1 MPESLNIK
9 SYPLSDHFDWFMD
22 KNFQL
27 ETRIRA
33 IENEVIQPSLKNSQL
48 KGPGLKHWVLFLVLF
63 GLTLFT
69 TYLAGG
75 KLYALSLFLILGAHE
90 FGHYFAGVKNG
101 VRTTLPL
108 FIPAPP
114 GLFLLGTF
122 GAMIVIKDPIPNRRV
137 LMEIG
142 AAGPIAGFIVAVPTL
157 IIGLFLSETVAP
169 TGQSGFSFGSSIIM
183 IMLSKAILGVTPL
196 SVDFNIQLHPVA
208 LAGWVGLFVTAI
220 NLFPIGQLDGG
231 HILYALI
238 GEKSKIWAKC
248 FFAFLLFLVYFW
260 PNWGVWAILLLVIT
274 RFKSAP
280 LEDEEVLLQKNHKI
294 AGYAAIAILF
304 LTFVPVPIEFI
315 Q

>member
-1 MPESLNIK
+1 
-9 SYPLSDHFDWFMD
+9 MD
-22 KNFQL
+22 KNIPQGYYFNK
-27 ETRIRA
+27 TTGTGG
-33 IENEVIQPSLKNSQL
+33 EVKHSSLQFSDRKIPTLRS
-48 KGPGLKHWVLFLVLF
+48 WVLFFVLL
-63 GLTLFT
+63 GSTLYT

-90 FGHYFAGVKNG
+90 FGHDFAGVKNG

>member
-1 MPESLNIK
+1 MNENIQK
-9 SYPLSDHFDWFMD
+9 S
-22 KNFQL
+22 KNITKNTGGEAVYLDQQFNDRKGP
-27 ETRIRA
+27 T
-33 IENEVIQPSLKNSQL
+33 LKN
-48 KGPGLKHWVLFLVLF
+48 WVLFFVLL
-63 GLTLFT
+63 GSTLFT

-90 FGHYFAGVKNG
+90 FGHYFAGVRNG

-122 GAMIVIKDPIPNRRV
+122 GAMIAIKDPIPNRRV

-142 AAGPIAGFIVAVPTL
+142 AAGPIAGFIVAVPIL
-157 IIGLFLSETVAP
+157 IIGLFLSEIVVP

-183 IMLSKAILGVTPL
+183 LVLSKAILGVTPL
-196 SVDFNIQLHPVA
+196 SVDFNIQLHPIA

-238 GEKSKIWAKC
+238 GKKSQIWAKL
-248 FFAFLLFLVYFW
+248 FFVFLLSLVYFW
-260 PNWGVWAILLLVIT
+260 PNWGVWAILLLVLT

-280 LEDEEVLLQKNHKI
+280 LDDDEVLLKRIHKR
-294 AGYAAIAILF
+294 AGYAAIIIFF
-304 LTFVPVPIEFI
+304 LTFIPIPIELI

>member
-1 MPESLNIK
+1 MDDNIPQDNYFNKTTDTGGEVNQTSLQFNERKMPTLRS
-9 SYPLSDHFDWFMD
+9 
-22 KNFQL
+22 
-27 ETRIRA
+27 
-33 IENEVIQPSLKNSQL
+33 
-48 KGPGLKHWVLFLVLF
+48 WVLFFVLL
-63 GLTLFT
+63 GSTLYT

-183 IMLSKAILGVTPL
+183 IILSKTILGVTPL

-294 AGYAAIAILF
+294 AGYAAIVILL

>member
-1 MPESLNIK
+1 MDDNIPQDNYFNKTTDTGGEVNQTSLQFNERKMPTLRS
-9 SYPLSDHFDWFMD
+9 
-22 KNFQL
+22 
-27 ETRIRA
+27 
-33 IENEVIQPSLKNSQL
+33 
-48 KGPGLKHWVLFLVLF
+48 WVLFFVLL
-63 GLTLFT
+63 GSTLYT

-183 IMLSKAILGVTPL
+183 IILSKTILGVTPL
-196 SVDFNIQLHPVA
+196 SVDFNIQLHPLA

-280 LEDEEVLLQKNHKI
+280 LEDEDVLLQKNHKI
-294 AGYAAIAILF
+294 AGYAAIVILL

>member
-1 MPESLNIK
+1 MDEDIQQGNYDRKIIEDEFSKAGLQIK
-9 SYPLSDHFDWFMD
+9 D
-22 KNFQL
+22 
-27 ETRIRA
+27 R
-33 IENEVIQPSLKNSQL
+33 
-48 KGPGLKHWVLFLVLF
+48 KGPGLGSWALFFVLL
-63 GLTLFT
+63 GSTLFT

-75 KLYALSLFLILGAHE
+75 KLYALCLFLILGAHE

-142 AAGPIAGFIVAVPTL
+142 VAGPIAGFIVAVPTL
-157 IIGLFLSETVAP
+157 IIGLFLSEIVPP
-169 TGQSGFSFGSSIIM
+169 TGQGGFSFGSSIIM
-183 IMLSKAILGVTPL
+183 IVLSKAILGVTPL
-196 SVDFNIQLHPVA
+196 SIDFNIQLHPIA

-231 HILYALI
+231 HILYALL
-238 GEKSKIWAKC
+238 GKKSQIWAKV
-248 FFAFLLFLVYFW
+248 FFLFLLFLMYFW
-260 PNWGVWAILLLVIT
+260 PNWGIWAILLLVFT

-280 LEDEEVLLQKNHKI
+280 LDDEDASPQSIHKR
-294 AGYAAIAILF
+294 AGYTAIAIFF
-304 LTFVPVPIEFI
+304 LTFVPVPIELI
-315 Q
+315 N

>member
-1 MPESLNIK
+1 MDDNIPQDNYFNKTTDTDGEVNQTSLQFNERKMPTLRS
-9 SYPLSDHFDWFMD
+9 
-22 KNFQL
+22 
-27 ETRIRA
+27 
-33 IENEVIQPSLKNSQL
+33 
-48 KGPGLKHWVLFLVLF
+48 WVLFFVLL
-63 GLTLFT
+63 GSTLYT

-183 IMLSKAILGVTPL
+183 IILSKTILGVTPL
-196 SVDFNIQLHPVA
+196 SVDFNIQLHPLA

-294 AGYAAIAILF
+294 AGYAAIVILF

>member
-1 MPESLNIK
+1 MDDNIPQDNYFNKTTDTGGEVNQTSLQFNERKMPTLRS
-9 SYPLSDHFDWFMD
+9 
-22 KNFQL
+22 
-27 ETRIRA
+27 
-33 IENEVIQPSLKNSQL
+33 
-48 KGPGLKHWVLFLVLF
+48 WVLFFVLL
-63 GLTLFT
+63 GSTLYT

-137 LMEIG
+137 LMEVG

-183 IMLSKAILGVTPL
+183 IILSKTILGVTPL

-248 FFAFLLFLVYFW
+248 FFSFLLFLVYFW

-294 AGYAAIAILF
+294 AGYAAIVILL

>member
-1 MPESLNIK
+1 MDDNIPQDNYFNKTTDTGGEVNQTSLQFNERKMPTLRS
-9 SYPLSDHFDWFMD
+9 
-22 KNFQL
+22 
-27 ETRIRA
+27 
-33 IENEVIQPSLKNSQL
+33 
-48 KGPGLKHWVLFLVLF
+48 WVLFFALL
-63 GLTLFT
+63 GSTLYT

-183 IMLSKAILGVTPL
+183 IILSKTILGVTPL
-196 SVDFNIQLHPVA
+196 SVDFNIQLHPLA

-294 AGYAAIAILF
+294 AGYAAIVILL

>member
-1 MPESLNIK
+1 
-9 SYPLSDHFDWFMD
+9 MD
-22 KNFQL
+22 KNIPQDDYFNK
-27 ETRIRA
+27 TTDA
-33 IENEVIQPSLKNSQL
+33 GGEVNQPSLQFHERKMPTLRS
-48 KGPGLKHWVLFLVLF
+48 WVLFFVLL
-63 GLTLFT
+63 GSTLYT

>member
-1 MPESLNIK
+1 MDDNIPQDNYFNKTTDTGGEVNQTSLQFNERKMPTLRS
-9 SYPLSDHFDWFMD
+9 
-22 KNFQL
+22 
-27 ETRIRA
+27 
-33 IENEVIQPSLKNSQL
+33 
-48 KGPGLKHWVLFLVLF
+48 WVLFFVLL
-63 GLTLFT
+63 GSTLYT

-183 IMLSKAILGVTPL
+183 IILSKTILGVTPL
-196 SVDFNIQLHPVA
+196 SVDFNIQLHPLA

-294 AGYAAIAILF
+294 AGYAAIVILL

>member
-1 MPESLNIK
+1 MDENI
-9 SYPLSDHFDWFMD
+9 
-22 KNFQL
+22 QQ
-27 ETRIRA
+27 
-33 IENEVIQPSLKNSQL
+33 ENYDRKITGDDFSKAGLQVNARR
-48 KGPGLKHWVLFLVLF
+48 GPGLGSWVLFFVLL
-63 GLTLFT
+63 GSTLFT

-142 AAGPIAGFIVAVPTL
+142 VAGPIAGFIVAVPTL
-157 IIGLFLSETVAP
+157 IIGLLFSEIVPP
-169 TGQSGFSFGSSIIM
+169 TGQGGFSFGSSIIM
-183 IMLSKAILGVTPL
+183 IVLSKAILGVTPL
-196 SVDFNIQLHPVA
+196 SIDFNIQLHPIA

-231 HILYALI
+231 HILYALL
-238 GEKSKIWAKC
+238 GKKSQIWAK
-248 FFAFLLFLVYFW
+248 FFLVFLLFLMYFW
-260 PNWGVWAILLLVIT
+260 PNWGIWAILLLVFT

-280 LEDEEVLLQKNHKI
+280 LDNEDALLQSIHI
-294 AGYAAIAILF
+294 RAGYIAIAIFF
-304 LTFVPVPIEFI
+304 LTFIPVPIELI
-315 Q
+315 N

>member
-1 MPESLNIK
+1 MDENIQQEN
-9 SYPLSDHFDWFMD
+9 HD
-22 KNFQL
+22 KKITGGGFNKAGLQVNY
-27 ETRIRA
+27 RRG
-33 IENEVIQPSLKNSQL
+33 PSLGSWAL
-48 KGPGLKHWVLFLVLF
+48 FFVLL
-63 GLTLFT
+63 GSTLFT

-122 GAMIVIKDPIPNRRV
+122 GAMIAIKDPIPNRRA

-142 AAGPIAGFIVAVPTL
+142 VAGPIAGFIVAVPTL
-157 IIGLFLSETVAP
+157 IIGLFFSEIVAA
-169 TGQSGFSFGSSIIM
+169 TGERGFSFGSSVIM
-183 IMLSKAILGVTPL
+183 IVLSKAILGVTPL
-196 SVDFNIQLHPVA
+196 SADFDIQLHPIA

-231 HILYALI
+231 HILYALL
-238 GEKSKIWAKC
+238 GKKFQIWAKY
-248 FFAFLLFLVYFW
+248 FFVFLLFLMYLW
-260 PNWGVWAILLLVIT
+260 PNWGVWAILLLVFT

-280 LEDEEVLLQKNHKI
+280 LVDEDALLQSIHKR
-294 AGYAAIAILF
+294 AGYTAIVIFF
-304 LTFVPVPIEFI
+304 LTFVPVPIELI
-315 Q
+315 N

>member
-1 MPESLNIK
+1 MDDNIPQDNYFNKTTDTGGEVNQTSLQFNERKMPTLRS
-9 SYPLSDHFDWFMD
+9 
-22 KNFQL
+22 
-27 ETRIRA
+27 
-33 IENEVIQPSLKNSQL
+33 
-48 KGPGLKHWVLFLVLF
+48 WVLFFVLL
-63 GLTLFT
+63 GSTLYT

-137 LMEIG
+137 LMEVG

-183 IMLSKAILGVTPL
+183 IILSKTILGVTPL
-196 SVDFNIQLHPVA
+196 SVDFNIQLHPLA

-294 AGYAAIAILF
+294 AGYAAIVILL

>member
-1 MPESLNIK
+1 MDENIQQSNNITKNTDSEVDHLDQQFNGQRGPTVK
-9 SYPLSDHFDWFMD
+9 S
-22 KNFQL
+22 
-27 ETRIRA
+27 
-33 IENEVIQPSLKNSQL
+33 
-48 KGPGLKHWVLFLVLF
+48 WVLFFILLGV
-63 GLTLFT
+63 TLFT

-75 KLYALSLFLILGAHE
+75 KLYALGLFFILGAHE

-114 GLFLLGTF
+114 SLFLLGTF
-122 GAMIVIKDPIPNRRV
+122 GAMIAIKDPIPNRRV

-142 AAGPIAGFIVAVPTL
+142 VAGPIAGFIVAVPTL
-157 IIGLFLSETVAP
+157 IIGLFLSEVVVP

-183 IMLSKAILGVTPL
+183 IVLSKAILGVTPL
-196 SVDFNIQLHPVA
+196 SVDFNIQLHPIA

-238 GEKSKIWAKC
+238 GKKSQIWAKC
-248 FFAFLLFLVYFW
+248 FFVFLLSLVYFW
-260 PNWGVWAILLLVIT
+260 PNWGVWAILLLILT
-274 RFKSAP
+274 QFKSAP
-280 LEDEEVLLQKNHKI
+280 LEDEEVLLKKNHQR
-294 AGYAAIAILF
+294 AGYAAIIIFF
-304 LTFVPVPIEFI
+304 LTFIPIPIELI

>member
-1 MPESLNIK
+1 MDENI
-9 SYPLSDHFDWFMD
+9 
-22 KNFQL
+22 QQ
-27 ETRIRA
+27 
-33 IENEVIQPSLKNSQL
+33 ENYDRKITGDDFSKAGLQVNAR
-48 KGPGLKHWVLFLVLF
+48 KGPGLGSWVLFFVLL
-63 GLTLFT
+63 GSTLFT

-142 AAGPIAGFIVAVPTL
+142 VAGPIAGFIVAVPTL
-157 IIGLFLSETVAP
+157 IIGLFLSEIVPP
-169 TGQSGFSFGSSIIM
+169 TGQGGFSFGSSIIM
-183 IMLSKAILGVTPL
+183 IVLSKAILGVTPL
-196 SVDFNIQLHPVA
+196 SIDFNIQLHPIA

-231 HILYALI
+231 HVLYALL
-238 GEKSKIWAKC
+238 GKKSQIWAKC
-248 FFAFLLFLVYFW
+248 FFIFCFFLCIFGQIGVYGRFYCCFL
-260 PNWGVWAILLLVIT
+260 P
-274 RFKSAP
+274 
-280 LEDEEVLLQKNHKI
+280 VLSRPRWRMKRSYLKGFTKGQ
-294 AGYAAIAILF
+294 GTQL
-304 LTFVPVPIEFI
+304 
-315 Q
+315 

>member
-1 MPESLNIK
+1 MDDNIPQDNYFNKTTDTGGEVNQTSLQFNERKMPTLRS
-9 SYPLSDHFDWFMD
+9 
-22 KNFQL
+22 
-27 ETRIRA
+27 
-33 IENEVIQPSLKNSQL
+33 
-48 KGPGLKHWVLFLVLF
+48 WVLFFVLL
-63 GLTLFT
+63 GSTLYT

-183 IMLSKAILGVTPL
+183 IILSKTILGVTPL
-196 SVDFNIQLHPVA
+196 SVDFNIQLHPLA

-248 FFAFLLFLVYFW
+248 FFVFLLFLVYFW

-294 AGYAAIAILF
+294 AGYAAIVILL

>member
-1 MPESLNIK
+1 MDENILQGNHNIK
-9 SYPLSDHFDWFMD
+9 ITD
-22 KNFQL
+22 
-27 ETRIRA
+27 
-33 IENEVIQPSLKNSQL
+33 NEFSKTDLQVNDR
-48 KGPGLKHWVLFLVLF
+48 KGPGLGSWVLFFVLL
-63 GLTLFT
+63 GSTLFT

-142 AAGPIAGFIVAVPTL
+142 VAGPIAGFIVAVPTL
-157 IIGLFLSETVAP
+157 IIGLFFSEIIAATEER
-169 TGQSGFSFGSSIIM
+169 GFSFGSSVIM
-183 IMLSKAILGVTPL
+183 IILSKAILGVTPL
-196 SVDFNIQLHPVA
+196 SADFNIQLHPIA

-231 HILYALI
+231 HILYALL
-238 GEKSKIWAKC
+238 GKKSQIWAK
-248 FFAFLLFLVYFW
+248 FFLVFLLFLMYFW
-260 PNWGVWAILLLVIT
+260 PNWGIWAILLLVFT

-280 LEDEEVLLQKNHKI
+280 LDNEDALLQSIHI
-294 AGYAAIAILF
+294 RAGYIAIAIFF
-304 LTFVPVPIEFI
+304 LIFIPVPIELI
-315 Q
+315 N

>member
-1 MPESLNIK
+1 MDDNIPQDDYFNKTTDTGGEVNQTSLQFNERKMPTLRS
-9 SYPLSDHFDWFMD
+9 
-22 KNFQL
+22 
-27 ETRIRA
+27 
-33 IENEVIQPSLKNSQL
+33 
-48 KGPGLKHWVLFLVLF
+48 WVLFFVLL
-63 GLTLFT
+63 GSTLYT

>member
-1 MPESLNIK
+1 MDENIQQGNYDRK
-9 SYPLSDHFDWFMD
+9 ITGDEFSKAGLQIKD
-22 KNFQL
+22 
-27 ETRIRA
+27 R
-33 IENEVIQPSLKNSQL
+33 
-48 KGPGLKHWVLFLVLF
+48 KGPGLGSWALFFVLL
-63 GLTLFT
+63 GSTLFT

-142 AAGPIAGFIVAVPTL
+142 VAGPIAGFIVAVPTL
-157 IIGLFLSETVAP
+157 IIGLFFSEIVPP
-169 TGQSGFSFGSSIIM
+169 TGQGGFSFGSSIIM
-183 IMLSKAILGVTPL
+183 IVLSKAILGVTPL
-196 SVDFNIQLHPVA
+196 SIDFNIQLHPIA

-231 HILYALI
+231 HILYALL
-238 GEKSKIWAKC
+238 GKKSQIWAK
-248 FFAFLLFLVYFW
+248 FFLVFLLFLMYFW
-260 PNWGVWAILLLVIT
+260 PNWGIWAILLLVFT

-280 LEDEEVLLQKNHKI
+280 LDNEDALLQSIHI
-294 AGYAAIAILF
+294 RAGYIAIAIFF
-304 LTFVPVPIEFI
+304 LIFIPVPIELI
-315 Q
+315 N

>member
-1 MPESLNIK
+1 MDDNIPQDNYFNKTTDTGGEVNQTSLQFNERKMPTLRS
-9 SYPLSDHFDWFMD
+9 
-22 KNFQL
+22 
-27 ETRIRA
+27 
-33 IENEVIQPSLKNSQL
+33 
-48 KGPGLKHWVLFLVLF
+48 WVLFFVLL
-63 GLTLFT
+63 GSTLYT

-157 IIGLFLSETVAP
+157 IIGLFLSETVAS

-183 IMLSKAILGVTPL
+183 IILSKTILGVTPL
-196 SVDFNIQLHPVA
+196 SVDFNIQLHPLA

-294 AGYAAIAILF
+294 AGYAAIVILL

>member
-1 MPESLNIK
+1 MNENIQK
-9 SYPLSDHFDWFMD
+9 S
-22 KNFQL
+22 KNITKNTGGEAVYLDQQFNDRKGP
-27 ETRIRA
+27 T
-33 IENEVIQPSLKNSQL
+33 LKN
-48 KGPGLKHWVLFLVLF
+48 WVLFFVLL
-63 GLTLFT
+63 GSTLFT

-90 FGHYFAGVKNG
+90 FGHYFAGVRNG

-122 GAMIVIKDPIPNRRV
+122 GAMIAIKDPIPNRRV

-142 AAGPIAGFIVAVPTL
+142 AAGPIAGFIVAVPIL
-157 IIGLFLSETVAP
+157 IIGLFLSEIVVP

-183 IMLSKAILGVTPL
+183 IVLSKAILGVTPL
-196 SVDFNIQLHPVA
+196 SVDFNIQLHPIA

-238 GEKSKIWAKC
+238 GKKSQIWAK
-248 FFAFLLFLVYFW
+248 FFFVFLLSLVYFW
-260 PNWGVWAILLLVIT
+260 PNWGVWAILLLVLT

-280 LEDEEVLLQKNHKI
+280 LDDDEVLLKRIHKR
-294 AGYAAIAILF
+294 AGYAAIIIFF
-304 LTFVPVPIEFI
+304 LTFIPIPIELI

>member
-1 MPESLNIK
+1 MNENIQK
-9 SYPLSDHFDWFMD
+9 S
-22 KNFQL
+22 KNITKNTGGEAVYLDQQFNDRKGP
-27 ETRIRA
+27 T
-33 IENEVIQPSLKNSQL
+33 LKN
-48 KGPGLKHWVLFLVLF
+48 WVLFFVLL
-63 GLTLFT
+63 GSTLFT

-90 FGHYFAGVKNG
+90 FGHYFAGVRNG

-122 GAMIVIKDPIPNRRV
+122 GAMIAIKDPIPNRRV

-142 AAGPIAGFIVAVPTL
+142 AAGPIAGFIVAVPIL
-157 IIGLFLSETVAP
+157 IIGLFLSEIVVP

-183 IMLSKAILGVTPL
+183 LVLSKAILGVTPL
-196 SVDFNIQLHPVA
+196 SVDFNIQLHPIA

-238 GEKSKIWAKC
+238 GKKSQIWAK
-248 FFAFLLFLVYFW
+248 FFFVFLLSLVYFW
-260 PNWGVWAILLLVIT
+260 PNWGVWAILLLVLT

-280 LEDEEVLLQKNHKI
+280 LDDDEVLLKRIHKR
-294 AGYAAIAILF
+294 AGYAAIIIFF
-304 LTFVPVPIEFI
+304 LTFIPIPIELI

>member
-1 MPESLNIK
+1 MNENIQK
-9 SYPLSDHFDWFMD
+9 S
-22 KNFQL
+22 KNITKNTDGKAVYLDQQFNDRKGP
-27 ETRIRA
+27 T
-33 IENEVIQPSLKNSQL
+33 LKN
-48 KGPGLKHWVLFLVLF
+48 WVLFFVLL
-63 GLTLFT
+63 GSTLFT

-90 FGHYFAGVKNG
+90 FGHYFAGVRNG

-122 GAMIVIKDPIPNRRV
+122 GAMIAIKDPIPNRRV

-142 AAGPIAGFIVAVPTL
+142 AAGPIAGFIVAVPIL
-157 IIGLFLSETVAP
+157 IIGLFLSEIVVP

-183 IMLSKAILGVTPL
+183 LVLSKAILGVTPL
-196 SVDFNIQLHPVA
+196 SVDFNIQLHPIA

-238 GEKSKIWAKC
+238 GKKSQIWAKL
-248 FFAFLLFLVYFW
+248 FFVFLLSLIFFW
-260 PNWGVWAILLLVIT
+260 PNWGVWAILLLVLT

-280 LEDEEVLLQKNHKI
+280 LDDDEVLLKRIHKR
-294 AGYAAIAILF
+294 AGYAAIIIFF
-304 LTFVPVPIEFI
+304 LTFIPIPIELI